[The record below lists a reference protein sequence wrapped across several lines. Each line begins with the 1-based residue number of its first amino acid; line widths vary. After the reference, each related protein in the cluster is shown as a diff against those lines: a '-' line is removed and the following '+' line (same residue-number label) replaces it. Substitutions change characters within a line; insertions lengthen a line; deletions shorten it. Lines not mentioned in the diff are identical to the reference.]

1 MMMAIARWS
10 GCAVQREAYTVFTRA
25 MPARPPAATDKRVRT
40 SVPDLLIDVPAGY
53 AGKGT
58 FRGGGRFL
66 AEVKTVQPGARYNG
80 RDADDARA
88 VDARARGL
96 RQEYINKAREKD
108 AQWFGGRQP
117 PVTPMEDVINNHG
130 FAGFAVG
137 RVGEASRE
145 VEDFVKTMADIGTTH
160 GPRTHVLGPVSL
172 NAAKGVLTRRY
183 MSRLAMA
190 RWKGLADLTIDKAI
204 ALWE

>member
-1 MMMAIARWS
+1 
-10 GCAVQREAYTVFTRA
+10 
-25 MPARPPAATDKRVRT
+25 
-40 SVPDLLIDVPAGY
+40 
-53 AGKGT
+53 
-58 FRGGGRFL
+58 
-66 AEVKTVQPGARYNG
+66 
-80 RDADDARA
+80 
-88 VDARARGL
+88 
-96 RQEYINKAREKD
+96 
-108 AQWFGGRQP
+108 
-117 PVTPMEDVINNHG
+117 MEDVINNHG

-190 RWKGLADLTIDKAI
+190 RWKGLADLTIDRASFVGVKRPQTAEARRRAAAQGAAHSI
-204 ALWE
+204 APIMTDAAWVDRQGPALFMRA